1 MNIEL
6 GPLSRIE
13 GHLNVKTTV
22 TDNVV
27 VDAQCIG
34 EMFRGFE
41 VILRG
46 RDPLDA
52 QQITQRICGVC
63 PYAHAIASS
72 YAQENA
78 YGITPPVNGR
88 ILHNLIQGANH
99 LYDYLLHF
107 YQLSALDFVD
117 ITAIVNYKG
126 SEAELV
132 QVREWVKAELA
143 SKKAFPGAPFLPR
156 LEGQYI
162 KDDDLNIGALKHYI
176 EAMEIQKKAN
186 RASAI
191 FGGKFPHATG
201 IFPGGCSQM
210 PSIDHISEYQALIEQ
225 VRDFIH
231 QKYIPDLL
239 AVANAFPDYWHIGQ
253 SRGGFMSFGLLPFTQ
268 TSDSGLLPFA
278 QTSANRRLFAPGLL
292 MDGKVQ
298 PVDFGLITEDVRY
311 ARYSSA
317 SGLKVTEGELL
328 PAPEKKE
335 AYTWIKAPRY
345 NGQMVEVG
353 PAARILVDYRQG
365 NNQQVTALVNRFAG
379 MAGISANELN
389 SVLGRHLCRAICA
402 VVIADFLLEETERI
416 DPGAPAALELEI
428 PATGEGFG
436 ATEASRGALL
446 HYIRLQNHKIEKY
459 ECVVPTTWNC
469 SPRDDQGNPG
479 AMESALIGTRVA
491 NQAVQ
496 IESVR
501 IVHSFD
507 PCLACAVH

>member
-1 MNIEL
+1 MKIEL
-6 GPLSRIE
+6 GPVSRIE

-22 TDNVV
+22 IDNVV
-27 VDAQCIG
+27 TDAQCVG

-78 YGITPPVNGR
+78 YGITPPTNGR

-99 LYDYLLHF
+99 LYDYLLQF
-107 YQLSALDFVD
+107 YQLSALDFID

-126 SEAELV
+126 VDRELV
-132 QVREWVKAELA
+132 QVRDWVKAELA

-156 LEGQYI
+156 LEGQYLNN
-162 KDDDLNIGALKHYI
+162 DEVNIGALKHYL

-186 RASAI
+186 RAAAI

-201 IFPGGCSQM
+201 IFPGGCAQK
-210 PSIDHISEYQALIEQ
+210 PTIDLISAYQSLIEE

-239 AVANAFPDYWHIGQ
+239 AVAHAFPEYWHIGQ
-253 SRGGFMSFGLLPFTQ
+253 SRGGFMSFGLLPLGPG
-268 TSDSGLLPFA
+268 SDS
-278 QTSANRRLFAPGLL
+278 RRLFAPGVLL
-292 MDGKVQ
+292 DEKVK
-298 PVDFGLITEDVRY
+298 PVDFNRITEDVKY

-317 SGLKVTEGELL
+317 SGLKVNEGELI
-328 PAPEKKE
+328 PAPEKNE

-353 PAARILVDYRQG
+353 PAARVLVDYQQG
-365 NNQQVTALVNRFAG
+365 NNQQVTELVNRFAG
-379 MAGISANELN
+379 LAGIGAKELN
-389 SVLGRHLCRAICA
+389 SVLGRHLCRAISA

-416 DPGAPAALELEI
+416 EVGGPSALELEI
-428 PATGEGFG
+428 PATGEGYG
-436 ATEASRGALL
+436 ATEATRGALL

-469 SPRDDQGNPG
+469 SPRDDKGNPG
-479 AMESALIGTRVA
+479 AMESALIGTKVA